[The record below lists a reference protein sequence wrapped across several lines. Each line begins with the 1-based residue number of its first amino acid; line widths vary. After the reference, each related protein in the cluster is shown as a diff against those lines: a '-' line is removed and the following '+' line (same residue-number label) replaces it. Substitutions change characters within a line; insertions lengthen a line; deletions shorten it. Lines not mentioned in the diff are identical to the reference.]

1 MHCKGGACMPKK
13 LISTVLAAATLFL
26 AAAVIP
32 CAQVA
37 AAPETSVRVA
47 AKAAIVLEAR
57 TGQVLYEQN
66 ADEPL
71 GIASTTKIMTCLL
84 ALELADVDGLVTVT
98 SESVGVE
105 GSSLYLKAGEQMS
118 LRELLYG
125 LMLESGNDAAVA
137 VAIHCSG
144 SVEAFVEKMNE
155 KAVELGCKNTCFK
168 NPNGLT
174 QTGHHSSARD
184 MAVIMAAAMKNE
196 TFRQI
201 TATRSI
207 SFETRSFKNHNKLL
221 WSCEGCVGGKTG
233 YTKSSGRTL
242 VTCAERAGLRLVCV
256 TLNDGSDWEDHAAL
270 YEELFAKWTVLE
282 AARPGTNVG
291 SVPVITGESQEV
303 AVTPEKGLDVLVEKG
318 KTPLVTVE
326 LPRFVYAEVQEGA
339 RAGTLR
345 VYDGERE
352 LGSVALVYAGTV
364 EKDAEQKL
372 GLWGRM
378 KRLFGLG

>member
-1 MHCKGGACMPKK
+1 MPKK
-13 LISTVLAAATLFL
+13 LITTILAAATLFL
-26 AAAVIP
+26 AAATVP
-32 CAQVA
+32 CARVA
-37 AAPETSVRVA
+37 AAPEGSAKVA

-84 ALELADVDGLVTVT
+84 ALELAEVDGLVTVT
-98 SESVGVE
+98 PESVGVE

-155 KAVELGCKNTCFK
+155 KAAELGCKNTCFK

-184 MAVIMAAAMKNE
+184 MAVIMAAAMENE

-221 WSCEGCVGGKTG
+221 WSCEGCIGGKTG
-233 YTKSSGRTL
+233 YTKNSGRTL
-242 VTCAERAGLRLVCV
+242 VTCAERDGLRLVCV
-256 TLNDGSDWEDHAAL
+256 TLNDGSDWDDHAAL

-291 SVPVITGESQEV
+291 SVPVIAGESQEV
-303 AVTPEKGLDVLVEKG
+303 TVTPEKGLDVLVEKG

-326 LPRFVYAEVQEGA
+326 LPRFVYAEVREGA

-345 VYDGERE
+345 VYDGEQE
-352 LGSVALVYAGTV
+352 LGSVVLVYSGTV

-372 GLWGRM
+372 NLWERM
-378 KRLFGLG
+378 KRRLGLS